1 MQNIQ
6 SQLLNA
12 RKAKQAVRMLS
23 REDKKNILNKIAKGL
38 LDHKETIIQENK
50 KELKRMDPT
59 DPKFDR
65 LKLTDERING
75 LAQSIIDVANLE
87 DPTGQ
92 ILSSK
97 ILDNGLKIEK
107 KTVALGVVG
116 VIYESR
122 PNVTVDVA
130 ALCLQSGN
138 VCLVRG
144 GSDAWFTNSY
154 LVDMRRM
161 AFTS

>member
-23 REDKKNILNKIAKGL
+23 REDKKNILNKIAEGL

-50 KELKRMDPT
+50 KDLERMDSK

-75 LAQSIIDVANLE
+75 LAQSVVDVSKLE

-92 ILSSK
+92 VLSSK
-97 ILDNGLKIEK
+97 VLDNGLRIE
-107 KTVALGVVG
+107 
-116 VIYESR
+116 
-122 PNVTVDVA
+122 
-130 ALCLQSGN
+130 
-138 VCLVRG
+138 
-144 GSDAWFTNSY
+144 
-154 LVDMRRM
+154 
-161 AFTS
+161 